1 MQMLRGEQLAHFTAL
16 GGKLKQLNIAVE
28 KLLMEGAYPNSHNE
42 DGLTPLHQCAI
53 DNNEHILLLLLKCG
67 ADVNAQDTEQW
78 TPLHAAACCAH
89 KNIVRHLI
97 DQLVEQACAR
107 AFSTCSSRHYRT
119 SPHSGAEATMR
130 TST

>member
-1 MQMLRGEQLAHFTAL
+1 M
-16 GGKLKQLNIAVE
+16 E
-28 KLLMEGAYPNSHNE
+28 KLLVEGANPNSHNE

-53 DNNEHILLLLLKCG
+53 DNNESILLLLLRYG

-97 DQLVEQACAR
+97 EKYACFVR
-107 AFSTCSSRHYRT
+107 ASLHER
-119 SPHSGAEATMR
+119 
-130 TST
+130 